1 MEWEN
6 RNIIS
11 SICIVCF
18 LIFLII
24 ASWLNIN
31 KLEYQSNIA
40 FIISEAIVSIPITLI
55 LIEWVIKRDREK
67 QWEKVKSA
75 TYMSILEH
83 VTIIARS
90 ASIHCHI
97 KMKGEALENAQILER
112 GLIEPNRKVPIA
124 IIELSINSKQGLKIW
139 LNQIRHESNKE
150 LRKELMDKEA
160 TSLSFFYEDIKWRL
174 DEIITTLIPRVL
186 QLSDDKEV
194 NLALLRFEK
203 FCRRFNEF
211 MNGQKVLKEFP
222 MASQAMPKFLSELGI
237 AYDVVLREIPS
248 NERESIVLFIW
259 PWDDY

>member
-11 SICIVCF
+11 LICLICF

-24 ASWLNIN
+24 ASSLSVN
-31 KLEYQSNIA
+31 KLEYQSQIA

-67 QWEKVKSA
+67 QWEKVKSV

-83 VTIIARS
+83 ITIISRS
-90 ASIHCHI
+90 VSNYSHI
-97 KMKGEALENAQILER
+97 EMKGEALKNAQILER
-112 GLIEPNRKVPIA
+112 GFIEPNKKVSIA
-124 IIELSINSKQGLKIW
+124 IIELSITSKRETKIW
-139 LNQIRHESNKE
+139 LNQIIYEYNKD

-160 TSLSFFYEDIKWRL
+160 NSLSFFYEGIKWRL
-174 DEIITTLIPRVL
+174 DEIIATLIPRVL

-211 MNGQKVLKEFP
+211 MENQKVLKDIP

-237 AYDVVLREIPS
+237 IYDVILREIPS
-248 NERESIVLFIW
+248 NERESVVLFLW
-259 PWDDY
+259 PWDD